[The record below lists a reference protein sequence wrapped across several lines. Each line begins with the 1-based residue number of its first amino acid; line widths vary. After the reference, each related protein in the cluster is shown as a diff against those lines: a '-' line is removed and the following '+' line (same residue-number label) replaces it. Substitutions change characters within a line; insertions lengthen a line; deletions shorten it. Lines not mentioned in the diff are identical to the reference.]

1 MDPVAVPA
9 HAESAL
15 ASLAARSEA
24 EVDAACAT
32 AVDVLARGARAGE
45 RGGKEFAE
53 ARALAWFFVACA
65 SGGVSEDA
73 LEKRLRARGFDDA
86 RAGRVRAAY
95 ARGGGA
101 SRRGTETRRGARY
114 DGLTW
119 RLDGVVASRS
129 SLVEG
134 EAKYLLELRR
144 MTRAERLTS
153 LCECDYQTL
162 RALKESCESA
172 LAASEGAHAV
182 RLARYVRRPKT

>member
-1 MDPVAVPA
+1 MDPVALPP

-15 ASLAARSEA
+15 ASLAARSDA
-24 EVDAACAT
+24 ELDAACAT

-45 RGGKEFAE
+45 RFGSECA
-53 ARALAWFFVACA
+53 ASRALAWFFVACA
-65 SGGVSEDA
+65 SGGVREDGV
-73 LEKRLRARGFDDA
+73 ETRLRARGFDHE
-86 RAGRVRAAY
+86 RASLVGRAY
-95 ARGGGA
+95 ARGRA
-101 SRRGTETRRGARY
+101 AATRGTATSRGARY

-134 EAKYLLELRR
+134 EAMYLMELGRIGGKGR
-144 MTRAERLTS
+144 VTS

-162 RALKESCESA
+162 RALRETCERA
-172 LAASEGAHAV
+172 LAASEGARAV

>member
-1 MDPVAVPA
+1 MDPVALPP

-15 ASLAARSEA
+15 ASLASRSEP
-24 EVDAACAT
+24 ELDAACAL
-32 AVDVLARGARAGE
+32 AVDVLARGARAE
-45 RGGKEFAE
+45 ARAGKEFAE

-73 LEKRLRARGFDDA
+73 LEKRLRARGFDEG

-95 ARGGGA
+95 ARGRGA
-101 SRRGTETRRGARY
+101 ATRGTATRRGARY

-119 RLDGVVASRS
+119 RLDAVVASRS

-134 EAKYLLELRR
+134 EAKYLLELGR
-144 MTRAERLTS
+144 MTRAERVRS
-153 LCECDYQTL
+153 MCECDYQTL